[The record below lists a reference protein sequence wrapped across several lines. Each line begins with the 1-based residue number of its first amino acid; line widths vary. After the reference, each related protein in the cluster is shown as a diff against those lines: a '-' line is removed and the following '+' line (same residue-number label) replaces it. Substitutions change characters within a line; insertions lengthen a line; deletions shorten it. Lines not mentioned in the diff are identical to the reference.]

1 MESARVT
8 PVVPETVYC
17 KRLSDETIAR
27 PRWLNFI
34 VHRNQLLTEM
44 DGVGTNKNVFVI
56 GKSPRI
62 RSC

>member
-1 MESARVT
+1 VESARET

-17 KRLSDETIAR
+17 KRLSDVTISR
-27 PRWLNFI
+27 LRWLNFT

-56 GKSPRI
+56 GRSLRI
-62 RSC
+62 